1 VNRVLSLPYTKII
14 PGQLDAL
21 MRQRTRTTVRRD
33 GTVRFDLPGGRVEMR
48 LAAGQTP
55 LPPGSE
61 VYVWW
66 KGGGFICAPVQ
77 EVDYEE
83 QRARNVVRRVEQAR
97 AVLAAARADRWARLS
112 AYGDLPETKAEDERP
127 VSIY

>member
-1 VNRVLSLPYTKII
+1 
-14 PGQLDAL
+14 
-21 MRQRTRTTVRRD
+21 MRARARTTVRRD
-33 GTVRFDLPGGRVEMR
+33 GTVRVDLPRGRVEMR
-48 LAAGQTP
+48 LAAGQPP
-55 LPPGSE
+55 LAAGTE

-83 QRARNVVRRVEQAR
+83 QRARNVVRRVQQAR
-97 AVLAAARADRWARLS
+97 AVLAAARADRWERVS
-112 AYGDLPETKAEDERP
+112 TYGNLPEPQAEEERP